1 MLFDGF
7 FGIAVGLAMLGI
19 TWLAIHLRTKGKA
32 FEFDAEGEKGAF
44 EKLLT
49 TYLDLAKFVLGLA
62 AGSIVLLVGSSAFRA
77 NGRLPSAFAS
87 PLFLL
92 GLSIVYGILF
102 MTFLI
107 FNYEHY
113 RHHPGSSSY
122 SRFQY
127 VRNQALG
134 FAALFCFCVGYAW
147 LIVAVTR

>member
-1 MLFDGF
+1 VLFGGF
-7 FGIAVGLAMLGI
+7 FGIAVGLAILAV
-19 TWLAIHLRTKGKA
+19 TWLVVYLRTKGTS
-32 FEFDAEGEKGAF
+32 FEFDAQGEQGAF
-44 EKLLT
+44 EKMLA
-49 TYLDLAKFVLGLA
+49 TYLELAKFVLGLA

-77 NGRLPSAFAS
+77 NGRLPAAFAS

-113 RHHPGSSSY
+113 RHHPGPSY
-122 SRFQY
+122 TRFRY

-134 FAALFCFCVGYAW
+134 FGSLLVFAW
-147 LIVAVTR
+147 ATLG